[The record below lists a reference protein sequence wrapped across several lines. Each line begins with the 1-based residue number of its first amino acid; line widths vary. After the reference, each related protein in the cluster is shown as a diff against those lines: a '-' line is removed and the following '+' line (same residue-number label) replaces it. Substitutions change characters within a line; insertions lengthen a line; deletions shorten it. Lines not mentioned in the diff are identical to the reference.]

1 MRLDYSRSFSI
12 HWDTHYDGLEHQ
24 HSIAG
29 GIHMTTFVLSCGYEI
44 VWRKLSIESGFC
56 TMQRKDLHM

>member
-24 HSIAG
+24 HSVAG
-29 GIHMTTFVLSCGYEI
+29 GIHLRTFRHELI
-44 VWRKLSIESGFC
+44 VAVAYVTLC
-56 TMQRKDLHM
+56 PDLLTLMNICEA